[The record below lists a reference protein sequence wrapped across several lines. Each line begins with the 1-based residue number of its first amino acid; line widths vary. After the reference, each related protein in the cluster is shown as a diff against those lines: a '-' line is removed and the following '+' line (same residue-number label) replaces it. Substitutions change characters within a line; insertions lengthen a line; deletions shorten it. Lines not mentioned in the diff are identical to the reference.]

1 MTVMRIFSLYHRL
14 SNSRGRDSMRK
25 VTSRSEKTTFHR
37 LLIFGLVFGLMT
49 NIAYPA
55 SIIRGTVSDSQT
67 ARNLVGANVFL
78 VGTALGSATDIE
90 GNYRIGSVPSGTYTM
105 RISYIGYSNL
115 EVEITVPEDQT
126 VVYDAQL
133 APDVIR
139 GQEVIVQG
147 QALGQA
153 AAINQQITSNTI
165 INVVS
170 EEKIKELPD
179 ANAAEAIGRLP
190 GVSLL
195 RSGGEANKVILRGLE
210 DKFTNIT
217 IDGVKIPPTDATGRG
232 VDLSTLSQSSLAGI
246 ELYKAITPDKD
257 GDALAGTI
265 NLVTKK
271 APVERKIRTDIKGIY
286 NDMMQSVK
294 QYDISFQYGERFFK
308 EIVGIQLTGNLE
320 NRIRSNEQI
329 NLEYNQNPS
338 QSEAGYYIDNFLLQ
352 FTDEI
357 RKRDGLSLLMDI
369 NTPDKGTIRIN
380 NVFGRTKR
388 DFLWYSRDY
397 PSNGGGDYS
406 GNPRYNYRDR
416 EQEIETFNS
425 SIHGDNN
432 LLGFNLNWGLSY
444 GESVSDYPFDYE
456 TIFVEPDGM
465 AATPKIQSDPQQLI
479 SYAAN
484 DFSGANLYWIYYRT
498 QNNYD
503 KERTAHLDIARQYI
517 LLPQVSGQIK
527 LGGKYKIKDR
537 SNARTED
544 FTPYYLGKFSP
555 YELSSD
561 GTKREKDFTGTYFED
576 WSTTGALFIPIK
588 QFYAD
593 STAREVY
600 GSYPLNPLIDRDRMR
615 QWWYLNRNGID
626 ATGNIHEVWP
636 NPLIRYDD
644 YNITERVSAA
654 YLMNTLNI
662 GQTITLI
669 AGVRVEKEDNDY
681 TACYMPMPVGGFP
694 VDASSIADTASS
706 ISQTVW
712 LPNINLAISPLNFMK
727 LRLAAYKALAR
738 PDFNMRLERYIAGR
752 PAEVGTQHQ
761 VYVGNSRLK
770 TAQAWNYEVNTS
782 FFGNTIGLISI
793 SAYYKEI
800 EDMFH
805 MLNNFNTTAVK
816 DENGEYQ
823 DTLMQG
829 FGIQWPSQ
837 MKSTPY
843 NLTLPYNSPKPT
855 KVWGVEFEHQWNFN
869 FLPGLL
875 KNFTLSYN
883 VTFVRSE
890 TFVYASRTDSLWY
903 DPPGPI
909 SGTWKFYNVLVEKK
923 QKLEGMPEFFG
934 NIALGYDIGRF
945 SGRISVFHQ
954 GEYNVSY
961 SALGWS
967 DRINNPFTRIDLTL
981 KHGIT
986 ESVAVFLN
994 ISNLTN
1000 IEEGNSIYNR
1010 EYRRKLFSDSEMY
1023 GMTADFGLTVKL

>member
-1 MTVMRIFSLYHRL
+1 MVLKYKANVYFVLLVVLIAGMLSSL
-14 SNSRGRDSMRK
+14 SAQG
-25 VTSRSEKTTFHR
+25 
-37 LLIFGLVFGLMT
+37 
-49 NIAYPA
+49 
-55 SIIRGTVSDSQT
+55 IIQGVISDSLT
-67 ARNLVGANVFL
+67 TKPLVGANVYL
-78 VGTALGSATDIE
+78 MGTALGQATDLN
-90 GNYRIGSVPSGTYTM
+90 GVYRIVQIPADSYTLKV
-105 RISYIGYSNL
+105 SYIGYLSKSLDIAVREDEQL
-115 EVEITVPEDQT
+115 EINIE
-126 VVYDAQL
+126 L
-133 APDVIR
+133 HPDVILGEAVIVR
-139 GQEVIVQG
+139 GQFV
-147 QALGQA
+147 GQA

-165 INVVS
+165 VNVVS

-190 GVSLL
+190 GVSIL

-271 APVERKIRTDIKGIY
+271 APTVSKIRVDLKGIY
-286 NDMMQSVK
+286 NDLMRSAK
-294 QYDISFQYGERFFK
+294 QYDASFQYSSRFFK
-308 EIVGIQLTGNLE
+308 NILGVQLTGNLE
-320 NRIRSNEQI
+320 NRIRSNERI
-329 NLEYNQNPS
+329 NLEYNQNPT
-338 QSEAGYYIDNFLLQ
+338 QSEAGYFIDNFILQ

-357 RKRDGLSLLMDI
+357 RKRDGLSLLMDV
-369 NTPDKGTIRIN
+369 NTPDNGTIRIN
-380 NVFGRTKR
+380 NVYGRTKR
-388 DFLWYSRDY
+388 DFFWYSRDY

-416 EQEIETFNS
+416 EQEIETYNS

-444 GESVSDYPFDYE
+444 SESESYYPFDYE

-465 AATPKIQSDPQQLI
+465 AATPKLQSNPRQLI
-479 SYAAN
+479 SYATN
-484 DFSGANLYWIYYRT
+484 DLSAANLYWVYYRT
-498 QNNYD
+498 QHNYD

-517 LLPQVSGQIK
+517 LLPQVSGQLK
-527 LGGKYKIKDR
+527 FGGKYKIKNR
-537 SNARTED
+537 SNTRTED
-544 FTPYYLGKFSP
+544 FTPYYLGKWQP
-555 YELSSD
+555 YELLPD
-561 GTKREKDFTGTYFED
+561 GIFREKDFTGTYFED
-576 WSTTGALFIPIK
+576 WGATGALFIPIN
-588 QFYAD
+588 QFYGD
-593 STAREVY
+593 STTREVY
-600 GSYPLNPLIDRDRMR
+600 GSYSLNPLVDRKRMR
-615 QWWYLNRNGID
+615 QWWYLNRYGID
-626 ATGNIHEVWP
+626 ATGNIYEVWP

-644 YNITERVSAA
+644 YNITERVSAG

-662 GQTITLI
+662 GRAVTLI
-669 AGVRVEKEDNDY
+669 AGLRVEKEDNDY
-681 TACYMPMPVGGFP
+681 TACYMPMPVAGFP
-694 VDASSIADTASS
+694 VDASSIADTTSS

-712 LPNINLAISPLNFMK
+712 LPNLNLAISPLNFMK
-727 LRLAAYKALAR
+727 LRFAAYKALAR

-782 FFGNTIGLISI
+782 FFSNDIGLISI

-800 EDMFH
+800 KDMFH
-805 MLNNFNTTAVK
+805 MLNNFNTTAVL
-816 DENGEYQ
+816 DTNGVYQ
-823 DTLMQG
+823 DTIMQH
-829 FGIQWPSQ
+829 FGIKWPSQ
-837 MKSTPY
+837 MKATPY

-855 KVWGVEFEHQWNFN
+855 KVWGLEFEHQLNFN

-875 KNFTLSYN
+875 KNIVLSYN
-883 VTFVRSE
+883 VSFVRSE
-890 TFVYASRTDSLWY
+890 TFIYASRTDSLWY

-909 SGTWKFYNVLVEKK
+909 KGTWKYYNVLIERR

-934 NIALGYDIGRF
+934 NIALGYDIGKF
-945 SGRISVFHQ
+945 SGRISIFYQ

-967 DRINNPFTRIDLTL
+967 DQINIPFTRIDLTL
-981 KHGIT
+981 KQGIT
-986 ESVAVFLN
+986 ENIAVFLN

-1010 EYRRKLFSDSEMY
+1010 EYHRTLFSNSEMY
-1023 GMTADFGLTVKL
+1023 GTTADFGLTVKL